1 VIMWRTADSGEAVD
15 EEPEGARPAHA

>member
-1 VIMWRTADSGEAVD
+1 VIMWRTADSGEAVA